1 LLEEYAYQ
9 PLTAA
14 LVESFDTTRDVPA
27 RDVPG
32 DAVGV
37 GPVDWPAECPGMKS
51 ALGTFY
57 RAADDVARDL
67 FTALAA
73 AACLDHDDAAAA
85 SELSE
90 RFLADFGVTSH
101 CSMRTMRYPGRGDAE
116 ARELAGGLEGM
127 GFPEA
132 SGRKRARGEARR
144 SLGEEEPS
152 RSGDQG
158 SSSARDAGTARAR
171 KKRRRASDRTDT
183 GPGVRAVGIAEH
195 TDFECFTLLH
205 QSAPGLELR
214 DAAGTWREAGVF
226 PCEGGDSAKFTVIIA
241 DVVERWTNGFFP
253 ATPHRVALSDR
264 ERFSIVRFNG
274 LDPGAVVEPLLR
286 WFPTNER
293 RTEKATASKKYRAT
307 TQGEHVAAS
316 VTAAAKN
323 LEDAIEAGAYPT
335 RALSPDPGRFAQLL
349 AVRTVPGPNPARRQ
363 VLLGRHAEGEFEG
376 KWTGFIAA
384 CRWGETP
391 REAAIRAAGE
401 AGDFLT
407 FSSEGAKETL
417 VAERARVMFEG
428 WADEVAG
435 EEARGG
441 VPSKRPVVEH
451 EFTVEVDRT
460 RGDARADVD
469 DAKLPAESASSSEGA
484 GGRRTMRPVR
494 WFDVDDAPYDDMPE
508 DDRFWY
514 PTVLAMAFEDSD
526 ASGANERAGW
536 RRVALG
542 RFKFDES
549 GGLERHELETVWTD
563 A

>member
-1 LLEEYAYQ
+1 
-9 PLTAA
+9 
-14 LVESFDTTRDVPA
+14 
-27 RDVPG
+27 
-32 DAVGV
+32 
-37 GPVDWPAECPGMKS
+37 
-51 ALGTFY
+51 
-57 RAADDVARDL
+57 
-67 FTALAA
+67 
-73 AACLDHDDAAAA
+73 
-85 SELSE
+85 
-90 RFLADFGVTSH
+90 
-101 CSMRTMRYPGRGDAE
+101 
-116 ARELAGGLEGM
+116 
-127 GFPEA
+127 
-132 SGRKRARGEARR
+132 
-144 SLGEEEPS
+144 
-152 RSGDQG
+152 
-158 SSSARDAGTARAR
+158 
-171 KKRRRASDRTDT
+171 
-183 GPGVRAVGIAEH
+183 
-195 TDFECFTLLH
+195 
-205 QSAPGLELR
+205 
-214 DAAGTWREAGVF
+214 
-226 PCEGGDSAKFTVIIA
+226 
-241 DVVERWTNGFFP
+241 
-253 ATPHRVALSDR
+253 
-264 ERFSIVRFNG
+264 
-274 LDPGAVVEPLLR
+274 
-286 WFPTNER
+286 
-293 RTEKATASKKYRAT
+293 
-307 TQGEHVAAS
+307 
-316 VTAAAKN
+316 
-323 LEDAIEAGAYPT
+323 
-335 RALSPDPGRFAQLL
+335 
-349 AVRTVPGPNPARRQ
+349 
-363 VLLGRHAEGEFEG
+363 LLGRHAEGEFEG

-417 VAERARVMFEG
+417 VAESARVMFEG

>member
-1 LLEEYAYQ
+1 
-9 PLTAA
+9 
-14 LVESFDTTRDVPA
+14 
-27 RDVPG
+27 
-32 DAVGV
+32 
-37 GPVDWPAECPGMKS
+37 
-51 ALGTFY
+51 
-57 RAADDVARDL
+57 
-67 FTALAA
+67 
-73 AACLDHDDAAAA
+73 
-85 SELSE
+85 
-90 RFLADFGVTSH
+90 
-101 CSMRTMRYPGRGDAE
+101 MRTMRYPGRGDAE

-132 SGRKRARGEARR
+132 SGRNRARGEARR

-152 RSGDQG
+152 RRGDQG
-158 SSSARDAGTARAR
+158 SSSVRDAGTARAR

-183 GPGVRAVGIAEH
+183 GPGVRAVGIDEH
-195 TDFECFTLLH
+195 TDFECFSLLH
-205 QSAPGLELR
+205 QSAPGQELR

-264 ERFSIVRFNG
+264 EALLHRALQRPR
-274 LDPGAVVEPLLR
+274 PGAVVEPLLR

-335 RALSPDPGRFAQLL
+335 SALSPDPVGSRSSSPFGPSRVRTRRGDRFCSGGTQRASSRGSGRGSSRRVSGGRRRGRRRFA
-349 AVRTVPGPNPARRQ
+349 RRARR
-363 VLLGRHAEGEFEG
+363 VIFSPSRRKGEGD
-376 KWTGFIAA
+376 A
-384 CRWGETP
+384 RP
-391 REAAIRAAGE
+391 
-401 AGDFLT
+401 
-407 FSSEGAKETL
+407 
-417 VAERARVMFEG
+417 ERARVMFEG

-469 DAKLPAESASSSEGA
+469 DAKLPAESASSSEERGEENDASRSMVRRRRRRAVRRHA
-484 GGRRTMRPVR
+484 GGRPIL
-494 WFDVDDAPYDDMPE
+494 
-508 DDRFWY
+508 Y

-526 ASGANERAGW
+526 ASGERTSGVAP
-536 RRVALG
+536 RRARAVQV
-542 RFKFDES
+542 R
-549 GGLERHELETVWTD
+549 
-563 A
+563 